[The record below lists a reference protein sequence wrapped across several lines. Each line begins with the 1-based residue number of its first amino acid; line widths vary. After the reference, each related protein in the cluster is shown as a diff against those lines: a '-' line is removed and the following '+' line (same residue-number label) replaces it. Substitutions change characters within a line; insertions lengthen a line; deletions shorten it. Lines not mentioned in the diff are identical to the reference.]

1 MRSINSLNMKLT
13 NNQIDSLISDGFIAL
28 PEFKLMDDQ
37 IKHLSSLKLNKMYTE
52 GSELNQ
58 EYLKTFDFKSFK
70 TQLAEIA
77 INRLDLRVNTSDFYT
92 VTRCLKS
99 YDNLE
104 SYRGHFDSH
113 IFTLVTP
120 VIIPETYSME
130 SGQLIVFPKI
140 RKEPR
145 YEVSNILGKIR
156 YKLFYNHKSGF
167 DKLMKTKNYK
177 EFDFKDNIPVLFLG
191 RQCFHGNRSF
201 DKATQGERL
210 TILTHLFDPNS
221 KGIGAI
227 LRKIRKR

>member
-1 MRSINSLNMKLT
+1 MKLT
-13 NNQIDSLISDGFIAL
+13 NNQIDSLISNGFIAL
-28 PEFKLMDDQ
+28 PELKLIDDQ
-37 IKHLSSLKLNKMYTE
+37 IKHLSSLKLNKTYTE

-58 EYLKTFDFKSFK
+58 EYLKTFDFKSLQ

-77 INRLDLRVNTSDFYT
+77 LNRLDLKVDTSDIYT
-92 VTRCLKS
+92 VSRYLKS

-120 VIIPETYSME
+120 VIIPKTYSPE

-145 YEVSNILGKIR
+145 NEVSNILGKTR
-156 YKLFYNHKSGF
+156 YKLFYNRKNGF
-167 DKLMKTKNYK
+167 DKLMKTKNYI

-201 DKATQGERL
+201 DKAPKGERL
-210 TILTHLFDPNS
+210 TILTHFFDPNS
-221 KGIGAI
+221 KGVGAL
-227 LRKIRKR
+227 LRKIRNR